1 MVLNFFD
8 HWSDFGKISENA
20 LLPRLGQTTKCLI
33 TMIFHILLHHYS
45 GFVSGENFFGHYLAK
60 FGQNLTQFLA
70 QFFCP
75 STSKWDLAKCIGSPS
90 FTYLG
95 QGVQKIFHFVR
106 LKNKG
111 QFPCD
116 LAAFKVTN
124 PARGA
129 IYHQDW
135 GQMIKF
141 YITHAISK

>member
-1 MVLNFFD
+1 MLLEFLVHWLIVCENSRTGNF
-8 HWSDFGKISENA
+8 SKSN
-20 LLPRLGQTTKCLI
+20 QCTKNSKS
-33 TMIFHILLHHYS
+33 MIFHTLLHSYS
-45 GFVSGENFFGHYLAK
+45 GFVSGEIFFGHYLAK
-60 FGQNLTQFLA
+60 FGQNLTQILA

-95 QGVQKIFHFVR
+95 QGVQKIFHFMR

-111 QFPCD
+111 QFSCD
-116 LAAFKVTN
+116 LVAFKVTN

>member
-1 MVLNFFD
+1 MRHLIVWPSL
-8 HWSDFGKISENA
+8 GKIAFS
-20 LLPRLGQTTKCLI
+20 LILPKSDQWSKKLR
-33 TMIFHILLHHYS
+33 TMIFHTLLHSYS
-45 GFVSGENFFGHYLAK
+45 GFVSGEKFFGRYLAK

-75 STSKWDLAKCIGSPS
+75 STSKWDLAKCIGSLS
-90 FTYLG
+90 FTFLG
-95 QGVQKIFHFVR
+95 QRVQKIFHFVR

-124 PARGA
+124 PTRGA

>member
-1 MVLNFFD
+1 MRHLIVWPSL
-8 HWSDFGKISENA
+8 GKIAFS
-20 LLPRLGQTTKCLI
+20 LILPKSNQWSNKLK
-33 TMIFHILLHHYS
+33 TMIFHTLLHSYS
-45 GFVSGENFFGHYLAK
+45 GFASGEIFFGHYLAK
-60 FGQNLTQFLA
+60 FGQILTKFLA

-129 IYHQDW
+129 INHQDW
-135 GQMIKF
+135 GQMIKI
-141 YITHAISK
+141 YITHVISK

>member
-1 MVLNFFD
+1 MRHLVVWPSLSKIAFSLILPKSVQ
-8 HWSDFGKISENA
+8 WSNK
-20 LLPRLGQTTKCLI
+20 LK
-33 TMIFHILLHHYS
+33 TMIFHTLLHSYS

-116 LAAFKVTN
+116 LAVFKVTN
-124 PARGA
+124 PTRGA